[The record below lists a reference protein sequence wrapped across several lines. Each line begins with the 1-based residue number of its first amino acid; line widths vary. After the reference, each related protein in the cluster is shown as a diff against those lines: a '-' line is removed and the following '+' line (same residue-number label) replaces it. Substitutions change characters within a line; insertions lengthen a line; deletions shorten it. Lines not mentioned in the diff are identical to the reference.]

1 MIIEAVTVVTVVET
15 GREILEILHLL
26 HVGHMTGQA
35 SYKKGDAVIQSLA
48 EKYQNWL
55 DQKRP
60 DRQLMREA
68 STLYDFDASSNDQEK
83 VKDEAEKY
91 LTKLKDSVKASKKA
105 QKYFLRLNTT
115 LIQLV
120 SALKSNNN
128 IQCEVLLSELRA
140 NLNSFKDKLEDFL
153 DLIEPPPRGILYL
166 ADLLQKKDKE
176 GVIKRFN
183 KDLKKITNYI
193 ELLDEKKQHIANRI
207 KEGFEAIHTSLPST
221 SSSTAQPFEQSP
233 QNIEEYIDFLKTEQA
248 NPLEANPNWFPL
260 LTADEQIAAGQRIFL
275 HAMDEPKN
283 NEDEKLLIAQIFL
296 RKPVPQQVMKQNDV
310 NMQAYEIAG
319 ILLEWQ
325 IKKCGELID
334 FLKNLKQGERLPN
347 YDRDGLREWLETKK
361 ANQNSIALFK
371 EILVLPC
378 CLSECS
384 PESAHEKLD
393 KLLLDENPHE
403 LIQKHQDSHWGA
415 IWEKNDSLIQLP
427 PSFQTNIL
435 PRHRKQDCQLEDSN
449 IVSSVM
455 QELATKLITDL
466 ECLKT
471 ALEKNIRPYSEEFG
485 RALLEKT
492 KASDIQKND
501 EHAVGVARI
510 KDAARRTII
519 ISSPRSSLFPYLY
532 QANTINEEDK
542 KRQVPTLD
550 DLSQIIYIGLDPKGV
565 CKWKAISPTS
575 SQTNQLSHYFYP
587 DKKNDSRKKAWLYA
601 YIGCQLNIAPLLSH
615 LFSNIDRPLPLTNT
629 PESDAAIKN
638 ELSIQAIV
646 EDPNKVLSL
655 TDSKALSG
663 LTPKTVEETQ
673 TVYQEFQ
680 DYHKLA
686 LVRMNPEYRNKLS
699 FKQQLECLFKN
710 FFKFSKKV
718 GEERLLTVQIIIGDF
733 STVLSAEQITD
744 IKAALETLKE
754 NCKNRREEAK
764 PNSRSSLYKLIN
776 KLLNG
781 PAEKITNQLNGHLE
795 KTTTDSELT
804 AQQTVAAAVD
814 VAQKKIEEANKKTED
829 ERKEKEAAQAREEQ
843 ERNEKEAA
851 QAEVER
857 LNALLAALQP
867 AVVEEPQAQPQP
879 AVAEEPQVQ
888 PQPAAAEE
896 PQAQSQSTAA
906 KESIQRGV
914 SETNSTHEEPELIEA
929 KAQVNEQ
936 RSLAG
941 SRETLFHHVP
951 TTPQASNTA
960 AENVNLPGRSH
971 GS

>member
-1 MIIEAVTVVTVVET
+1 MIIETVTAVAVVET

-26 HVGHMTGQA
+26 HVGHMTGKA
-35 SYKKGDAVIQSLA
+35 SYKKGDAFMQSLG
-48 EKYQNWL
+48 EKYQKWR
-55 DQKRP
+55 DQKCP
-60 DRQLMREA
+60 DRQLTREA
-68 STLYDFDASSNDQEK
+68 STLYDFDATGNDQEK

-91 LTKLKDSVKASKKA
+91 LAKLKDSVKESKKA

-128 IQCEVLLSELRA
+128 VQCEILLSELRTH
-140 NLNSFKDKLEDFL
+140 LNSFKDKLEDFL

-176 GVIKRFN
+176 GVIERFN

-193 ELLDEKKQHIANRI
+193 ELLDEKKQQIANRI
-207 KEGFEAIHTSLPST
+207 KEGFEAIHTSLSST
-221 SSSTAQPFEQSP
+221 SSSAAQPFEQS
-233 QNIEEYIDFLKTEQA
+233 QQDIEEYIDFLKTEQA

-260 LTADEQIAAGQRIFL
+260 LTADEQIEAGQRIFL

-296 RKPVPQQVMKQNDV
+296 RKPVPQQLMKQNDID
-310 NMQAYEIAG
+310 MQAHEMAG

-325 IKKCGELID
+325 IKKCGELTK
-334 FLKNLKQGERLPN
+334 FLKKLKQGKRLPN

-361 ANQNSIALFK
+361 REQNPIALFK

-384 PESAHEKLD
+384 PESAHDKLD

-435 PRHRKQDCQLEDSN
+435 PRDRKEQDDQSEDSKV
-449 IVSSVM
+449 VSSVM

-466 ECLKT
+466 ERLKT

-492 KASDIQKND
+492 KASEVKKND

-519 ISSPRSSLFPYLY
+519 ISSPRSSLYPYLY

-550 DLSQIIYIGLDPKGV
+550 DLSQVIYIGLDPKGV
-565 CKWKAISPTS
+565 CKWKASSTAS
-575 SQTNQLSHYFYP
+575 SQTNQLAHYFYP
-587 DKKNDSRKKAWLYA
+587 DKENDSRKKAWLYA

-615 LFSNIDRPLPLTNT
+615 LFSNTDRPLPLTNT
-629 PESDAAIKN
+629 PEPDAAIKN
-638 ELSIQAIV
+638 GLSIQAIL
-646 EDPNKVLSL
+646 EDPNKMLSL
-655 TDSKALSG
+655 TNSKALSG
-663 LTPKTVEETQ
+663 LTPKMVEKTQ
-673 TVYQEFQ
+673 TVYQELQ
-680 DYHKLA
+680 DYHVLA
-686 LVRMNPEYRNKLS
+686 LVRMNPEYSNKFS
-699 FKQQLECLFKN
+699 FMKQWEYLFKN
-710 FFKFSKKV
+710 FFKFSKKI
-718 GEERLLTVQIIIGDF
+718 GEERLMTVQIIIGGF
-733 STVLSAEQITD
+733 STALSAEHVQD
-744 IKAALETLKE
+744 IKNALETLKGDCE
-754 NCKNRREEAK
+754 DRREKAK
-764 PNSRSSLYKLIN
+764 PNRSSLYTLIN

-781 PAEKITNQLNGHLE
+781 PVKDITNQFNGYLE
-795 KTTTDSELT
+795 KTTADSEPT

-814 VAQKKIEEANKKTED
+814 AVHEKIEEANKKTEEERKEKEK
-829 ERKEKEAAQAREEQ
+829 ERKEKEAAQAREEAANKKTEEIRKEKEN
-843 ERNEKEAA
+843 ERKEKEAA
-851 QAEVER
+851 QAREQETQAENER
-857 LNALLAALQP
+857 LKALLAALALQP
-867 AVVEEPQAQPQP
+867 TV
-879 AVAEEPQVQ
+879 
-888 PQPAAAEE
+888 
-896 PQAQSQSTAA
+896 
-906 KESIQRGV
+906 
-914 SETNSTHEEPELIEA
+914 
-929 KAQVNEQ
+929 
-936 RSLAG
+936 AG
-941 SRETLFHHVP
+941 SRGTLFHAP
-951 TTPQASNTA
+951 TTTSQESNTA
-960 AENVNLPGRSH
+960 AENASLPGYSY